1 MSSSVRAVLSLA
13 LLMCLATVLSATA
26 VLLDLRQ
33 RELDDARTEIVSLS
47 RIIAEQTTRTFEGVA
62 LVLQS
67 TQERLSDDFG
77 RRLEL
82 SSFPVHMLLRTRV
95 GGLPQVK
102 SIFVVDRQ
110 GMVVNSSRPDLP
122 SRMSVADRDYFVHF
136 AQDEGNDLFI
146 TPPSKAKID
155 GQWTAY
161 AGRRLV
167 DSEGQ
172 FRGVVVAAISIDYF
186 ESLYGSI
193 GLDFISRIMLLSDQ
207 GMLMAGRPHDDSQ
220 FGKRV
225 GHTDDLAGLKQRP
238 GGGVKVVDDEVDGQ
252 ARIVAYRQVDKYP
265 LVIVAAVDQ
274 FKALAPWRRTVWPV
288 LTGVALVLLFLL
300 ATTWFMVR
308 NMLREQALASALQE
322 SDERIRQLVQSAM
335 DVIVTVDE
343 DMSIVL
349 FNCAAETRFGV
360 SARDVLGRPI
370 TRLLDE
376 ESGRTYSELMRSYL
390 ASGARTHVNLGRPEI
405 IGLRS
410 DGQQIPFE
418 SSFSGTIFRGRVY
431 LTSLLRDVS
440 ERRRSE
446 RELRETNRQLEELSD
461 ALQNA
466 REEERAWIA
475 RELHDQLGQLLTGM
489 KFELSWLA
497 RRLPPELDDLRGK
510 ISSVTDL
517 LVQTIA
523 SVRRIT
529 SALRPLILDDLGLAA
544 AAAWLAE
551 DVSQRTGLSINL
563 NLGNAEPERDG
574 AIATTLFR
582 VIQEALTNI
591 TKYAQAS
598 DAWISLALSR
608 DQWVLTI
615 VDNGVGFVHSAGR
628 KEGFG
633 LIAMRERVRIL
644 GGAFAI
650 SSAPGQG
657 TQIDVSIPVE
667 SDRKN
672 VWKIK
677 GTAGG

>member
-1 MSSSVRAVLSLA
+1 MG
-13 LLMCLATVLSATA
+13 LATVLSAAA

-33 RELDDARTEIVSLS
+33 RELADARDEIVSLS
-47 RIIAEQTTRTFEGVA
+47 RIISEQTTRTFEGVA

-67 TQERLSDDFG
+67 TQERLSDGFG

-82 SSFPVHMLLRTRV
+82 GSFPVHMLLRTRIA
-95 GGLPQVK
+95 GLPQVK
-102 SIFVVDRQ
+102 SIFVVDSQ
-110 GMVVNSSRPDLP
+110 GMVANSSRQDLP
-122 SRMSVADRDYFVHF
+122 QKMSVADRDYFRHF
-136 AQDEGNDLFI
+136 AQGESDDLFI
-146 TPPSKAKID
+146 TPPSKSKID
-155 GQWTAY
+155 GQWTFY
-161 AGRRLV
+161 MGRRLV
-167 DSEGQ
+167 DGQGQ
-172 FRGVVVAAISIDYF
+172 FRGVVVASVSIDYF

-193 GLDFISRIMLLSDQ
+193 GLDFISRIMLLNDEGQ
-207 GMLMAGRPHDDSQ
+207 LMAGRPHDEKM

-225 GHTDDLAGLKQRP
+225 GDAGDLAGPKGRP
-238 GGGVKVVDDEVDGQ
+238 GGGVRVVHEESEGQ
-252 ARIVAYRQVDKYP
+252 ARFVAYRQVEKYP
-265 LVIVAAVDQ
+265 LVIAAAVDE

-288 LTGVALVLLFLL
+288 LTGVGLVLLFLL

-308 NMLREQALASALQE
+308 NMRREETLASALQE
-322 SDERIRQLVQSAM
+322 SDERLRQLVQSAM
-335 DVIVTVDE
+335 DVVVTVDE
-343 DMSIVL
+343 DLSIVL
-349 FNCAAETRFGV
+349 FNCAAETMFGV
-360 SARDVLGRPI
+360 AAREVLGQPI
-370 TRLLDE
+370 TRLLNE
-376 ESGRTYSELMRSYL
+376 SSGRTYGELMRAYL
-390 ASGARTHVNLGRPEI
+390 ESGARSHVDLGRPEI
-405 IGLRS
+405 VGLRP
-410 DGQQIPFE
+410 DGQEIPFE

-440 ERRRSE
+440 ERQRSE

-466 REEERAWIA
+466 REEERARIA
-475 RELHDQLGQLLTGM
+475 RELHDELGQLLTGM

-497 RRLPPELDDLRGK
+497 RRLPPELDDLRDK
-510 ISSVTDL
+510 IASVTGL

-529 SALRPLILDDLGLAA
+529 AELRPLILDDLGLAA

-551 DVSQRTGLSINL
+551 DVSRRTGLSINL

-598 DAWISLALSR
+598 DAWIGLALSK